1 MHLFPSRIF
10 GARSKNFAFLNPNL
24 LFKIFDMKNIWKI
37 ALSGVVLLCI
47 IATAA
52 CVTTKKKGQETSKSK
67 KAYHSFTN
75 KYNYWFNADELFRLT
90 VDKLEAQHKDNYSQI
105 LEIYPYAA
113 ADPSSA
119 RTELDN
125 VILKSAKGISLHRP
139 GTWTDDNYGLM
150 GKAQFLKRDFE
161 TAEATYKF
169 IREEQ
174 DPRRVPKSKAKSAKS
189 SKKKVAEKKKTAA
202 KKKKEA
208 AAKKKKAAA
217 ERKKKAKAKKKSGGK
232 RKTDAKT
239 KDSKSPAAPKTT
251 PKDAE
256 DVSLKGNDPYD
267 QPWGHTHDF
276 PSSMVWYGRTLT
288 ERDKYDEAEFL
299 FRELWEDRNF
309 PRKNQD
315 ELATAEAHLFIKQ
328 KKYDKAIEPLTKAIE
343 LTESKKLRARL
354 SFILAQLYERAGQHE
369 EAYAAFDRVLKNNPK
384 YEMEFNARLQQTSAG
399 WANGKTNSEISLKSY
414 ERMLNDD
421 KNLEYRDQIYFAMAD
436 IALHDGNKKDGIDY
450 LRKSLAFNKTNTTQR
465 AESYLKLADLY
476 FEEEQFVQ
484 AKNYYDSTLT
494 VLPADD
500 PRHKRAMDYAS
511 NLKDIARLIQTIE
524 ANDSIVRIFR
534 MSDEERKD
542 LAKTIKKQ
550 REAAQAAA
558 IQASAGQPASG
569 PAKAPPPTAGA
580 KPSSF
585 YFYNETFLKK
595 GRKDFSRNW
604 GDRKLD
610 DNWRRS
616 NRISSGGGDELAGGD
631 SSKTN
636 AAADAEL
643 KDIFANI
650 PKSEAELSVMHL
662 ATYEAMYQ
670 LGTLFRDKLQNNR
683 RCTGTLE
690 DMQTR
695 YPDTARYEKETWYYC
710 YLAFK
715 DLTNM
720 ERAQFYFDKLI
731 EKYPK
736 SAYART
742 LTDPNFLNSTKER
755 ERELNKYY
763 EETYVI
769 FKKGAYKE
777 AFDRCEDAPKKYG
790 SQNPLVAKF
799 ALLSALCTGN
809 LGGNDAYCAALG
821 EVIKRY
827 PDSPEATRAK
837 EIARLLAC
845 KGFEIDEKK
854 KTDGPIDDGFT
865 REDDKL
871 HYFIV
876 ALSGDNVRL
885 DEVKAAVSDYN
896 SEHHKAEQLR
906 ISNIF
911 LGTDTN
917 TPIIVIRKFD
927 TKEQAMRYYNEV
939 KTQKDFLGESTRKTY
954 NKEMFAVTQENYRRI
969 LKNKTLDRYREFFEE
984 NYLKK

>member
-1 MHLFPSRIF
+1 
-10 GARSKNFAFLNPNL
+10 
-24 LFKIFDMKNIWKI
+24 MKNIWKI
-37 ALSGVVLLCI
+37 ALAGVVLLCVV
-47 IATAA
+47 ATTA

-67 KAYHSFTN
+67 KFYHSFTN

-90 VDKLEAQHKDNYSQI
+90 TAKLEEQHKDNYSQI
-105 LEIYPYAA
+105 LEIYPEAA
-113 ADPSSA
+113 ADPSGV

-125 VILKSAKGISLHRP
+125 IIQKSAKGISLHRP
-139 GTWTDDNYGLM
+139 GRWTDDNYGLM

-161 TAEATYKF
+161 TAEATYRF

-174 DPRRVPKSKAKSAKS
+174 DPRRTSKSKLKTKKS
-189 SKKKVAEKKKTAA
+189 SKEKIADKKK
-202 KKKKEA
+202 A

-217 ERKKKAKAKKKSGGK
+217 AEKKKKEAAKKKARAAKKKNKGK
-232 RKTDAKT
+232 GTSKTTPKPAT
-239 KDSKSPAAPKTT
+239 TAAAAPKTPEEVT
-251 PKDAE
+251 LAGE
-256 DVSLKGNDPYD
+256 NPYS
-267 QPWGHTHDF
+267 QPFGRIHDF

-288 ERDKYDEAEFL
+288 ERDKFDEAEFL

-309 PRKNQD
+309 PKNKYD
-315 ELATAEAHLFIKQ
+315 ELATAEARLFIKQ
-328 KKYDKAIEPLTKAIE
+328 KKYDKAIGPLTKAIE
-343 LTESKKLRARL
+343 LTESKKQRARL

-369 EAYAAFDRVLKNNPK
+369 EAYAAYDKVLKNGPK

-399 WANGKTNSEISLKSY
+399 WANQKITSESALKTY
-414 ERMLNDD
+414 DRMLNDD
-421 KNLEYRDQIYFAMAD
+421 KNLEYRDQVYYAMAD

-450 LRKSLAFNKTNTTQR
+450 LRKSVAYNKNNPTQR
-465 AESYLKLADLY
+465 AETYLRLADLY
-476 FEEEQFVQ
+476 FEDEQFVQ

-494 VLPADD
+494 VLPAEDV
-500 PRHKRAMDYAS
+500 RRKRAEDYAN
-511 NLKDIARLIQTIE
+511 NLKDIARLIQTID

-534 MSDEERKD
+534 MTDEERKE
-542 LAKTIKKQ
+542 LAKGIKKQ
-550 REAAQAAA
+550 RDEAEAAA
-558 IQASAGQPASG
+558 ILASAGNQPAASG
-569 PAKAPPPTAGA
+569 PAKAPTPTAGN

-616 NRISSGGGDELAGGD
+616 NRISAGNVDEAAKSD
-631 SSKTN
+631 STRAN
-636 AAADAEL
+636 AAVEADL
-643 KDIFANI
+643 KDIFSNI
-650 PKSEAELSVMHL
+650 PKSEAELSVIHL

-670 LGTLFRDKLQNNR
+670 LGTLFRDRLQNNR

-690 DMQTR
+690 DMQAR

-710 YLAFK
+710 YLAFT
-715 DLTNM
+715 DLSNR
-720 ERAQFYFDKLI
+720 ERAQYYYDKLV

-742 LTDPNFLNSTKER
+742 LTDPNFLNATKER

-763 EETYVI
+763 EETYSL
-769 FKKGAYKE
+769 FKKGSYKE
-777 AFDRCEDAPKKYG
+777 AYDRCEEAPKKYG
-790 SQNPLVAKF
+790 SQNPLVTKF
-799 ALLSALCTGN
+799 ALLSALCTGS
-809 LGGNDAYCAALG
+809 LSGNEAYCAALG

-827 PDSPEATRAK
+827 PESPEATRAR
-837 EIARLLAC
+837 EIARVLAC
-845 KGFEIDEKK
+845 KGFEVDDKKKPETPIDEA
-854 KTDGPIDDGFT
+854 FT

-876 ALSGDNVRL
+876 ALTGDDVRL
-885 DEVKAAVSDYN
+885 DDVKAAVSDYN

-917 TPIIVIRKFD
+917 TPIVVIRKFD

-939 KTQKDFLGESTRKTY
+939 KGQKDFLGETARKTY
-954 NKEMFAVTQENYRRI
+954 NKELFAVTQENYRRI
-969 LKNKTLDRYREFFEE
+969 LKNKTLNGYREFFEE